1 MGAVVVALGLLVL
14 AGCGAPSRKP
24 EPAPV
29 QQEPKGPDAKILGTP
44 TAIRARYVQVTISS
58 AWRPFVEL
66 KGIRRET
73 SDPAAWLA
81 AGDAEF
87 TLRKVRIAGAD
98 EIKVTFLDDHED
110 VVIYARDVE
119 LLEHKM
125 GRHKN
130 VYVATIA
137 NRELTVLSR

>member
-1 MGAVVVALGLLVL
+1 MRAVVAALVLLVH
-14 AGCGAPSRKP
+14 AGCGAPARKP
-24 EPAPV
+24 DPEPEARAPT
-29 QQEPKGPDAKILGTP
+29 GPDAAVLSTP
-44 TAIRARYVQVTISS
+44 TRIRARYVQVTIASG
-58 AWRPFVEL
+58 WRPFVEL
-66 KGIRRET
+66 KGISRNAT
-73 SDPAAWLA
+73 DPATWSAV
-81 AGDAEF
+81 GEAEF
-87 TLRKVRIAGAD
+87 ALRSVRIDGAD

-125 GRHKN
+125 GRHRN